1 MRARTWVESRT
12 GGSAQE
18 EALVT
23 ISASDGMI
31 QVGVFQ
37 ILEPREG
44 TIDLRPF
51 GRDEL
56 GGCGNGRVQRRVEE
70 ASQRKTLGA
79 TVYHCT
85 MQHALVHG
93 VAQNLEEITNVD
105 DEAVGAGL
113 HRDPFAIN
121 LHLEAGDAVLVK
133 DR

>member
-1 MRARTWVESRT
+1 MPVESRTSRNLSRSSWRTSRTLCARGAPGRGVAELGTSRTVRARNWAESRT
-12 GGSAQE
+12 GGSVQE

-56 GGCGNGRVQRRVEE
+56 GGCSNGCV
-70 ASQRKTLGA
+70 
-79 TVYHCT
+79 
-85 MQHALVHG
+85 
-93 VAQNLEEITNVD
+93 
-105 DEAVGAGL
+105 
-113 HRDPFAIN
+113 
-121 LHLEAGDAVLVK
+121 
-133 DR
+133 

>member
-1 MRARTWVESRT
+1 MESRT

-93 VAQNLEEITNVD
+93 VAQNLACPGYKQTRPEINIT
-105 DEAVGAGL
+105 EKL
-113 HRDPFAIN
+113 
-121 LHLEAGDAVLVK
+121 
-133 DR
+133 